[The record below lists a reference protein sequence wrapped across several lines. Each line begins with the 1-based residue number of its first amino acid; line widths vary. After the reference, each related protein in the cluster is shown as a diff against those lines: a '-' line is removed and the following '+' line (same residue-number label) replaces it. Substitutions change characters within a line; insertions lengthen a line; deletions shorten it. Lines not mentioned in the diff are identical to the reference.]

1 MGFFDQFLGRIK
13 DNLVM
18 FYVVVC
24 VPVWLYSEFAGQYQ
38 LNF

>member
-1 MGFFDQFLGRIK
+1 MGFSAQFLGGIK